1 MGEGSHTHD
10 PTHLLIQSKANEGR
24 KESMNEGK
32 ESRNMDGIY
41 FRVERGGKWCNICF
55 SDLTYS
61 EMDRIME
68 GRSDEWLRSLIK
80 HIASCLYGAV
90 MAGRSTE
97 FLKSLAKNLAGILY
111 DQGEYVK
118 SVEKEEEE

>member
-10 PTHLLIQSKANEGR
+10 PTHLLIQSKANEER
-24 KESMNEGK
+24 KESMNEEK

-41 FRVERGGKWCNICF
+41 FRVERGEKWCNICF

>member
-1 MGEGSHTHD
+1 
-10 PTHLLIQSKANEGR
+10 
-24 KESMNEGK
+24 
-32 ESRNMDGIY
+32 
-41 FRVERGGKWCNICF
+41 
-55 SDLTYS
+55 
-61 EMDRIME
+61 ME

-90 MAGRSTE
+90 MAERSTE

-118 SVEKEEEE
+118 SVEKEVEE